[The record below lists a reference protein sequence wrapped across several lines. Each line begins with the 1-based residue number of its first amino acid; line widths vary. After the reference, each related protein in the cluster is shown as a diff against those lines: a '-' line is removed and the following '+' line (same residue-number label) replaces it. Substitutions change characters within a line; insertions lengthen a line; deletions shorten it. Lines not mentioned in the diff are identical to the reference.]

1 MNVVSWYDFDTMKRK
16 ERLTVTVDAA
26 LVQAGNQ
33 AVKEGRADSLSGWV
47 NLALAERQAKER
59 RLLAMA
65 EAIADYEA
73 RFGEI
78 SAEEMAAQQRADQ
91 RAALV
96 VRGPRRAR
104 SRPTRARGRA
114 A

>member
-1 MNVVSWYDFDTMKRK
+1 MARK
-16 ERLTVTVDAA
+16 ERLTVTVDAN
-26 LVQAGNQ
+26 LLEAGNQ
-33 AVKEGRADSLSGWV
+33 AVAAGRAESLSGWV

-65 EAIADYEA
+65 EAVAEYEA
-73 RFGEI
+73 RYGAI
-78 SAEEMAAQQRADQ
+78 SAAEIATQQRADQ
-91 RAALV
+91 EAAIV

-104 SRPTRARGRA
+104 ARKTRTRGRA